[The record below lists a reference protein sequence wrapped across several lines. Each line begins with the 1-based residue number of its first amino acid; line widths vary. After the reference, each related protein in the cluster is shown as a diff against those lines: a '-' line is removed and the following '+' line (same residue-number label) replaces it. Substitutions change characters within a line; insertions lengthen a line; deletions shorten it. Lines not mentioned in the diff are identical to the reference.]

1 MMVAT
6 QACDSGQA
14 ACEVHARTPACDG
27 LEEQMARYA
36 EDLAAVIMELRSVH
50 DGNRAGNPEREVAS
64 RLQDGFDDM
73 LRSLGSFGFL
83 IADGF
88 GHITHATRQSGKLFG
103 LPLERLIG
111 RRLADIVRLPGS
123 RSLAMALQ
131 ELLDGLS
138 SRIDRLAV
146 RAVGGTHEHL
156 LLHAL
161 RADYPA
167 PGSMFCLLR
176 PAAATRDESP
186 VEHQLLADL
195 FAGGTD
201 AWMVADRARR
211 IVGVNPGFTA
221 VTGYE
226 PYEVIGRT
234 PGLIASGRQDAAFY
248 ARMWDA
254 LDRSGEWQ
262 GELCNRRRNGELYE
276 EWLHISAVC
285 DGHGQTVAYVALFY
299 DLVFARKACER
310 IDYLVHTDGVT
321 GLPNRALF
329 LDRLG
334 LAVKR
339 ARSDGR
345 PFGVLALD
353 VDHFKEIND
362 MLGHAAGDRVLVDVA
377 RHLRQL
383 CGGRMLAARLGG
395 DEFVVLAEGE
405 HAAALETLSAA
416 LHAQLQAPAARSTD
430 EPAVTVSCGV
440 SYFPGHGED
449 ASTLLRNAE
458 IALDLAKRNGGSA
471 TQVYHDEF
479 SRRRIERV
487 ALANALR
494 QALDRQQFR
503 LVYQPQVDAH
513 SRAITGVEALLRWRL
528 PEQGD
533 IPPAQFIA
541 LAEETG
547 LIVPIGAWV
556 LEQACRQQVAW
567 RRAGLPALRMAVNIA
582 GRQLREPGFCA
593 MVAAVVARSG
603 IAPQELEIEI
613 TESELMGEIDA
624 AAASLAQLRAMG
636 IGIAVDDFGTGHS
649 SLGRLHALSV
659 DRLKVDR
666 SFVQAMESGERAAA
680 IPRAILALATSL
692 GLASVAEGV
701 ETEAQ
706 AALLREWGCGEMQGY
721 LFSRPVP
728 AEAIAALLA

>member
-1 MMVAT
+1 MTAT
-6 QACDSGQA
+6 GECAS
-14 ACEVHARTPACDG
+14 ERPACGPDAG
-27 LEEQMARYA
+27 TSACASLDEQVARYA
-36 EDLAAVIMELRSVH
+36 EDLAAVIMELRSARH
-50 DGNRAGNPEREVAS
+50 EDRAGGPEREVAT

-83 IADGF
+83 VADQF
-88 GHITHATRQSGKLFG
+88 GHITHATRQSEKLFG
-103 LPLERLIG
+103 MPMERLIG

-131 ELLDGLS
+131 ELLDGQS
-138 SRIDRLAV
+138 ARIDRLAV

-167 PGSMFCLLR
+167 PGSMLCLLR
-176 PAAATRDESP
+176 PAATAHDERP
-186 VEHQLLADL
+186 VEHLLLADV
-195 FAGGTD
+195 FAGVTD

-234 PGLIASGRQDAAFY
+234 PGLIASGRQDPAFY
-248 ARMWDA
+248 ARMWEA
-254 LDRSGEWQ
+254 LDRTGEWQ
-262 GELCNRRRNGELYE
+262 GEVCNRRRNGELYE
-276 EWLHISAVC
+276 EWLHISAVS
-285 DGHGQTVAYVALFY
+285 DEHGHTAGYVALFY

-310 IDYLVHTDGVT
+310 IDYLVHTGGVT

-334 LAVKR
+334 QAVRR
-339 ARSDGR
+339 ARSEGR

-353 VDHFKEIND
+353 VDQFKEIND
-362 MLGHAAGDRVLVDVA
+362 TRGHAAGDGVLAGVA
-377 RHLRQL
+377 QHLRQL
-383 CGGRMLAARLGG
+383 CAGRMLAARLGG

-405 HAAALETLSAA
+405 QAAALETLCAD
-416 LHAQLQAPAARSTD
+416 LHALLRAPASRPAD
-430 EPAVTVSCGV
+430 EPGLTVSCGV

-458 IALDLAKRNGGSA
+458 IALGLAKRGGGGA

-479 SRRRIERV
+479 SRRRIEQV
-487 ALANALR
+487 ALTKALR
-494 QALDRQQFR
+494 KALDRQQFH

-528 PEQGD
+528 PEQGE
-533 IPPAQFIA
+533 ISPAQFIP

-567 RRAGLPALRMAVNIA
+567 RQAGLPALRMAVNIA
-582 GRQLREPGFCA
+582 GRQLREPGFCT

-613 TESELMGEIDA
+613 TESELMGEVDVA
-624 AAASLAQLRAMG
+624 AAALARLRGMG

-649 SLGRLHALSV
+649 SLGRLHALAV

-680 IPRAILALATSL
+680 IPRAILALADSL

-706 AALLREWGCGEMQGY
+706 ASLLREWGCQEMQGY

-728 AEAIAALLA
+728 AETIAALLA